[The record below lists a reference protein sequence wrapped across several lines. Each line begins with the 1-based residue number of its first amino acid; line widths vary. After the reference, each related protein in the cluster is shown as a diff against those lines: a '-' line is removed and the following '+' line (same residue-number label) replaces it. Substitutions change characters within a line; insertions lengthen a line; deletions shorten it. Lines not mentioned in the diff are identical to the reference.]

1 MIYFVY
7 TNFQQRADG
16 AIGHTSTNYASIE
29 DARMEYHAQL
39 ASQYNP
45 ANRANNKWATVQLV
59 EQTGYV
65 VASETATFDESTADV
80 AD

>member
-16 AIGHTSTNYASIE
+16 AIGHTSANFASIE

-45 ANRANNKWATVQLV
+45 ANRANNKWATVQLQ

-65 VASETATFDESTADV
+65 IASETAAFEEV
-80 AD
+80 AAEG

>member
-7 TNFQQRADG
+7 TNFRQRADG
-16 AIGHTSTNYASIE
+16 AIGHTCTHFTSIE

-39 ASQYNP
+39 ASQYTP
-45 ANRANNKWATVQLV
+45 ASRESNLWATVQLQ

-65 VASETATFDESTADV
+65 IAGETATFEEATAEV
-80 AD
+80 AE

>member
-16 AIGHTSTNYASIE
+16 AIGHTSTNFTSIE
-29 DARMEYHAQL
+29 DARMEYHNQL

-45 ANRANNKWATVQLV
+45 ENRAINKWATVQLV

-65 VASETATFDESTADV
+65 VDSETATFEGVTAEG
-80 AD
+80 

>member
-7 TNFQQRADG
+7 TNFQQRTDG
-16 AIGHTSTNYASIE
+16 AIGHTSANFTSIE

-39 ASQYNP
+39 AAQYNP
-45 ANRANNKWATVQLV
+45 TNRANNKWATVQLV

-65 VASETATFDESTADV
+65 VLTETATFEDTA
-80 AD
+80 AE

>member
-7 TNFQQRADG
+7 TNFQQKDG
-16 AIGHTSTNYASIE
+16 AVGHTSTNYTSID

-45 ANRANNKWATVQLV
+45 ANRGNKWATVQLV
-59 EQTGYV
+59 EQTGFIILT
-65 VASETATFDESTADV
+65 ETATFETVEDK
-80 AD
+80 

>member
-7 TNFQQRADG
+7 CNFQQRSDD
-16 AIGHTSTNYASIE
+16 AIGHTSTNYTSIE

-39 ASQYNP
+39 AAQYNP

-59 EQTGYV
+59 EYTGYV
-65 VASETATFDESTADV
+65 VASETAAFEEPSAE
-80 AD
+80 

>member
-7 TNFQQRADG
+7 CVFQQRDG
-16 AIGHTSTNYASIE
+16 AIGHTSTNYSNIS

-39 ASQYNP
+39 AAQYNP

-59 EQTGYV
+59 EQTGHV
-65 VASETATFDESTADV
+65 VLTETATFEEV
-80 AD
+80 AAE

>member
-1 MIYFVY
+1 MRYFVY
-7 TNFQQRADG
+7 TNFEQRDG
-16 AIGHTSTNYASIE
+16 KIGHTSTDYTNLN

-59 EQTGYV
+59 AQNGFILLT
-65 VASETATFDESTADV
+65 ETATFTEEDNA
-80 AD
+80 

>member
-7 TNFQQRADG
+7 TNFQQRSDG
-16 AIGHTSTNYASIE
+16 AIGHTSTNYTSIE

-45 ANRANNKWATVQLV
+45 ANRANNLWATVQLV

-65 VASETATFDESTADV
+65 VASETAEFDEAASE
-80 AD
+80 

>member
-16 AIGHTSTNYASIE
+16 AIGHTSTNFTSIE

-39 ASQYNP
+39 AAQYNP
-45 ANRANNKWATVQLV
+45 TNRAKNKWATVQLV
-59 EQTGYV
+59 EHTGHV
-65 VASETATFDESTADV
+65 VLTETAAFYDAAAE
-80 AD
+80 

>member
-7 TNFQQRADG
+7 TNFQQRTDG
-16 AIGHTSTNYASIE
+16 AIGHTSTNFTNVE

-39 ASQYNP
+39 AAQYNP
-45 ANRANNKWATVQLV
+45 TNRANNKWATVQLV

-65 VASETATFDESTADV
+65 VLTETAAFESSSAE
-80 AD
+80 

>member
-7 TNFQQRADG
+7 TNFQQRSDG
-16 AIGHTSTNYASIE
+16 NIGHTSTNFTSVD

-39 ASQYNP
+39 AAQYNP
-45 ANRANNKWATVQLV
+45 TNRANNKWATVQLV

-65 VASETATFDESTADV
+65 VLTETATFEDSAAE
-80 AD
+80 

>member
-7 TNFQQRADG
+7 TNFQQRSDG
-16 AIGHTSTNYASIE
+16 NIGHTSTNFTSVE

-39 ASQYNP
+39 AAQYNP
-45 ANRANNKWATVQLV
+45 TNRANNKWATVQLV

-65 VASETATFDESTADV
+65 VLTETATFEDTA
-80 AD
+80 AE